1 MRDLPV
7 GKFSVRYSSVAI
19 IVAALFTFLAI
30 AAQAKEPSPQ
40 LVNPLEGRSDV
51 VEDGRSLFSQ
61 YCSHCHGQSAIQG
74 ERPRD
79 LRRLTLRYG
88 DEAPNVFR
96 ETTSTGRLDRGLPAW
111 KDVLSDDVLWRIF
124 TFLQTVQT
132 Q

>member
-1 MRDLPV
+1 MSRNKALC
-7 GKFSVRYSSVAI
+7 ATMI
-19 IVAALFTFLAI
+19 AAALCTFPAV
-30 AAQAKEPSPQ
+30 AAQAEKEKPQ

-61 YCSHCHGQSAIQG
+61 YCSHCHGQNAVQG

-79 LRRLTLRYG
+79 LRRLKLRYG
-88 DEAPNVFR
+88 DEAPKVFF
-96 ETTSTGRLDRGLPAW
+96 ETTSTGRLDKGMPVW

>member
-1 MRDLPV
+1 MSMSRNRSLC
-7 GKFSVRYSSVAI
+7 AAMI
-19 IVAALFTFLAI
+19 AAALSTFPAV
-30 AAQAKEPSPQ
+30 AAQAEEAKPQ

-61 YCSHCHGQSAIQG
+61 YCSHCHGQNAVQG

-79 LRRLTLRYG
+79 LRRLKLRYG
-88 DEAPNVFR
+88 DEAPKVFF
-96 ETTSTGRLDRGLPAW
+96 ETTSTGRLDKGMPVW
-111 KDVLSDDVLWRIF
+111 KGVLSDDALWRIF